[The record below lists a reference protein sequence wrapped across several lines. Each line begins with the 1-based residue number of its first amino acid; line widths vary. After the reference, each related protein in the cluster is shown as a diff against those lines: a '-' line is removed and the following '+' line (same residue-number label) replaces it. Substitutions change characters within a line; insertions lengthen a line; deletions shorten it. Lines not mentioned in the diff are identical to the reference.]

1 MSSAHRHTTGK
12 DQVSNDDHRHHL
24 HPVPDDDTDAAGLV
38 QPHNDDY
45 ERMVLG
51 TTMLYPA
58 VITDLRDEGLTGTTF
73 YRHDHELTWAAVLT
87 LAITNRPVDAITVA
101 DELPR
106 RGDLK
111 RAGGLAYLYELVAT
125 VTTPSSATYYAGRL
139 LQLQAQRRDATLAAR
154 LLQASRSVDEDAHN
168 LALNLL
174 RDHLEDDQR
183 LTTNHT
189 NLPGQDVDTFLGAG
203 ANDDHYD
210 WLVPGMLE
218 RQDRLI
224 LTAGEGDGKSTLL
237 RQWAMQVAAGI
248 HPFTGEPCPPH
259 KVLYLDLENSER
271 QTRRK
276 MRQLRLAAHQHLDPT
291 NLIIA
296 CKVEGLNLSAP
307 DDQAWLA
314 ALIAHHTPDLLITG
328 PIYKLANG
336 DPIKEVESKPAA
348 VALDALRSRHD
359 LAVIL
364 EAHTAKSPNGN
375 PKNRPKEPYGWSGWL
390 RWPEFGLHLSKD
402 GDLTHWRGMREEREF
417 PQALQ
422 RGGLWPWT
430 SANSEND
437 NRWYAIRDTITA
449 AGKKLTVREVSDA
462 TLIPKSTVQ
471 RIMDARQ
478 NELIS
483 LVHDFEIED

>member
-1 MSSAHRHTTGK
+1 MTET
-12 DQVSNDDHRHHL
+12 HL
-24 HPVPDDDTDAAGLV
+24 RSMPDDPDAAGLT

-58 VITDLRDEGLTGTTF
+58 VITELRDEGLTSTTF
-73 YRHDHELTWAAVLT
+73 YRHAHELIWNATLT
-87 LAITNRPVDAITVA
+87 LAVTNRPIDAATVA
-101 DELPR
+101 DELTR
-106 RGDLK
+106 RGNLK
-111 RAGGLAYLYELVAT
+111 RAGGRPYLHELIAT
-125 VTTPSSATYYAGRL
+125 VTTPGSATYYATRL
-139 LQLQAQRRDATLAAR
+139 TQLQAQRRDDTLATQ
-154 LLQASRSVDEDAHN
+154 LQQIAHSLDENAHE
-168 LALNLL
+168 LTLSLL
-174 RDHLEDDQR
+174 RDHLEDDQHFTANR
-183 LTTNHT
+183 VD
-189 NLPGQDVDTFLGAG
+189 LPGQDVDTFLGDG

-224 LTAGEGDGKSTLL
+224 LTAGEGHGKSTLL
-237 RQWAMQVAAGI
+237 RQWAMQVAVGT
-248 HPFTGEPCPPH
+248 HPFTLEPCTPH

-276 MRQLRLAAHQHLDPT
+276 MRQLRLAAGKDLNPD
-291 NLIIA
+291 NLVIA
-296 CKVEGLNLSAP
+296 CKVEGLNLSNP

-336 DPIKEVESKPAA
+336 DPISEAESKPAA
-348 VALDALRSRHD
+348 LAIDALRARHD

-417 PQALQ
+417 PEALQ
-422 RGGLWPWT
+422 RGGKWPWT

-437 NRWYAIRDTITA
+437 NRWYAIRNTITA
-449 AGKKLTVREVSDA
+449 AGKKLTDREISDA
-462 TLIPKSTVQ
+462 TLIPRSTVQ
-471 RIMDARQ
+471 RIMSARQ
-478 NELIS
+478 NELTS
-483 LVHDFEIED
+483 LVYSFGIED